1 MKENS
6 EILFKVGE
14 QIDKKIEALEK
25 EKIQQTNIDYL
36 NKLMDFKYKVAKI
49 NHMKKEDENMMYG
62 NYDDY
67 GNYGN
72 YNNYGK
78 DAYGRNYQ
86 RDSRGRFMD
95 GGNYGRRY
103 RGHDMIDEI
112 GAYYGTYMENKE
124 NGRYGSPETSKA
136 LEYMLKSVEDFIMT
150 LKNDAQSQEEIE
162 KIRKTARKI
171 VENV

>member
-1 MKENS
+1 MKENN
-6 EILFKVGE
+6 ETINKVCE

-36 NKLMDFKYKVAKI
+36 NKLMDFKYKVAKV
-49 NHMKKEDENMMYG
+49 NHMKKEDENMMYSNYG

-67 GNYGN
+67 GNYGR
-72 YNNYGK
+72 

-86 RDSRGRFMD
+86 RDSRGRFMGND
-95 GGNYGRRY
+95 NYGRRY
-103 RGHDMIDEI
+103 RGHDAIEDMS
-112 GAYYGTYMENKE
+112 AYYGTYMENKE

-136 LEYMLKSVEDFIMT
+136 LDYMLKSVEEFIMT

-171 VENV
+171 AENV